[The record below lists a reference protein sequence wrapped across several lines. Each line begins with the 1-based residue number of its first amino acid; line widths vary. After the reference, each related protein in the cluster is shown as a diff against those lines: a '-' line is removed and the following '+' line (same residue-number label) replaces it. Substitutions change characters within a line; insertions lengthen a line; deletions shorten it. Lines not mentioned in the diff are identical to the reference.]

1 MIRRT
6 ARLRREYLYRKGLE
20 GKEKV
25 QYEKKRVLKKALEG
39 MLRHKPCLHPP
50 AVCGAP
56 PEPAPT

>member
-39 MLRHKPCLHPP
+39 THEVPHPQRNHLNR
-50 AVCGAP
+50 CGGN
-56 PEPAPT
+56 

>member
-39 MLRHKPCLHPP
+39 TCARNPCPHLT
-50 AVCGAP
+50 AA
-56 PEPAPT
+56 